1 MAKVIGVRFKAVTKI
16 YYFAPNGFED
26 LKHGEYVLVETS
38 RGREIG
44 CVAQPLHEVPDG
56 EVVGQLKNVT
66 GRATAWDM
74 LQMMSF
80 QAKESEVLIKCREK
94 VAEYGLPMKL
104 VRAEYSYDGS
114 HLVFFFTS
122 DKRVDFRELVRDL
135 AKLFR
140 ARIELRQ
147 IGVRDE
153 AKILGGMGCCG
164 RVQCCASWLD
174 DFHPVSIKMAK
185 QQNLPLSPMEISGVC
200 GRLLCCLSYE
210 NDFYCEARKNL
221 PKRGEPVLTEHGP
234 GKVTDVNVL
243 KDSVTVLLESEVT
256 VDVPASALQKEK
268 VEEEEKPKPPKP
280 KKSRSRRR
288 ERESE

>member
-26 LKHGEYVLVETS
+26 LKQGEYVLVETS

-66 GRATAWDM
+66 GRAAAWDM

-80 QAKESEVLIKCREK
+80 QAKESEVLTKCREK
-94 VAEYGLPMKL
+94 VVEYRLPMKL
-104 VRAEYSYDGS
+104 VSAEYSYDGS

-140 ARIELRQ
+140 SRIELRQ

-221 PKRGEPVLTEHGP
+221 PKRGETVVTEHGP

-256 VDVPASALQKEK
+256 VDVPASALQKGQD
-268 VEEEEKPKPPKP
+268 EEEEKPKPPKP
-280 KKSRSRRR
+280 KKSRSKRK
-288 ERESE
+288 EQQSE